1 MKISVVTATWNSGHT
16 IGDAVES
23 VLMQTHQ
30 DWEHVIVDGLSCDGT
45 LDIVHEYDGRYA
57 GRLRVICGKDE
68 GIYDAMNKG
77 VAAATGDVI
86 GILNS
91 DDFYADSEVLAKI
104 AEAIEDVDA
113 VYGNLV
119 FVDAEDSN
127 RVVRRW
133 KGSQYE
139 PGYFLKGWHPAH
151 PTFYARRELFER
163 YGNFDTSFAVSADF
177 ELMLRMLERPN
188 VKSKYIDHVMVRM
201 RMGGESTGSIKKILA
216 GNKNIIRAFE
226 KNGFRAPRFYTLRR
240 LLPKAIDM
248 LKHKIFKTD
257 L

>member
-1 MKISVVTATWNSGHT
+1 MKISIVTATRDSALT
-16 IGDAVES
+16 IRDTVES
-23 VLMQTHQ
+23 VLRQTHQ
-30 DWEHVIVDGLSCDGT
+30 DWEHVVVDGLSSDAT
-45 LDIVHEYDGRYA
+45 IEVIREYEPLYN
-57 GRLRVICGKDE
+57 GRLRVFIGKDS

-77 VAAATGDVI
+77 VDAATGDVI

-91 DDFYADSEVLAKI
+91 DDFYADCEVLAKI

-119 FVDAEDSN
+119 FVDADDTG

-133 KGSQYE
+133 KGSQHL
-139 PGYFLKGWHPAH
+139 PGAFLKGWHPAH

-177 ELMLRMLERPN
+177 ELMLRMLERAE
-188 VKSKYIDHVMVRM
+188 VTSKYIDYVMVKM
-201 RMGGESTGSIKKILA
+201 RMGGESTGSIKKIIA
-216 GNKNIIRAFE
+216 GNRNILRAFE
-226 KNGFRAPRFYTLRR
+226 KNGFETPRFYTLRR
-240 LLPKAIDM
+240 LFPKAVDM
-248 LKHKIFKTD
+248 LKHKLLKTE